1 MYILSINKFL
11 TNNDVYII
19 IIIIIVICFVFF
31 IICRRC
37 SAQYLYWASEDI
49 PDNPSERINNVEF
62 LYERQF
68 HPNVGNAV
76 MATSYALLCYL
87 AHNDMKDSVPIMKF
101 ITSQRNH
108 LMGWSSTSVRLPDLM
123 HSVAEVFDLLL
134 GDVDLAEYSKNVT
147 CLRIVFVKFVVLVA
161 SSVQCS
167 LYLLT
172 EFTCS

>member
-1 MYILSINKFL
+1 MPIGRKPHCPLLRATESRWSPRCLPLQSWCVCQSLRPGQPPANSSLSSISSSSLLRVF
-11 TNNDVYII
+11 
-19 IIIIIVICFVFF
+19 VICR
-31 IICRRC
+31 CC
-37 SAQYLYWASEDI
+37 SAQYLYWASKDI

-108 LMGWSSTSVRLPDLM
+108 LMGWSSTSVRPATVQALTWLF
-123 HSVAEVFDLLL
+123 EQELLH
-134 GDVDLAEYSKNVT
+134 EYRL
-147 CLRIVFVKFVVLVA
+147 CG
-161 SSVQCS
+161 
-167 LYLLT
+167 
-172 EFTCS
+172 